1 MNLSA
6 THFIQGLN
14 IPSSSKSTRAI
25 HGKNAGVEDNNS
37 SYGDT
42 SDEEDNTDEYDNDN
56 EFDID
61 VNMEIEATPDD
72 VEAMLGTTITDF
84 EAGDVVGKLMAFVNQ
99 LRASSEPTRDF
110 LKQLCRTN
118 ECKPRDLKL
127 WVRTRW
133 GSLSDCFEVV
143 LNMRA
148 AIDDFCALADGKF
161 NLPPLNKPK
170 KWQNFQ
176 LEEEE
181 WVVIELA
188 YKCLRVCWFILV
200 WCI

>member
-56 EFDID
+56 EIAID

-72 VEAMLGTTITDF
+72 DQRMLRTVITVCQ
-84 EAGDVVGKLMAFVNQ
+84 AQDVFVRLMSFVNQ
-99 LRASSEPTRDF
+99 LRASSEPARDF

-143 LNMRA
+143 LDMRA
-148 AIDDFCALADGKF
+148 AIDDFCALADGKS

-170 KWQNFQ
+170 KWQNFR
-176 LEEEE
+176 LEEKE

-188 YKCLRVCWFILV
+188 YKCLRVCWFISV
-200 WCI
+200 